1 MHVTD
6 PTYFVDK
13 RRSTPHRGKE
23 TAGLRNCC
31 PTRSVVCKNM
41 SAACTRLRRK
51 HHSRRSNDPFTAT
64 NSQATTWCT
73 RHHTVQPA
81 CTTVVRT
88 QCVQSSCAWQEVALE
103 YRAQRWATGRRAAM
117 PTSSQARQLSA
128 DTAYIATWDPVSGRQ
143 SHRSE
148 FYYGLLQQSEFMRR
162 WHAQLQGTKQE
173 PARRTPHAARRVHGN
188 FSVPTRCPDAAPRV
202 SSVVTGR
209 WARGCG
215 NCNVWPILAV
225 TFISAARKSV
235 PSAGG
240 DANPSTQATTSRGA
254 PQHVDTNRRLSHQR
268 SIRAHAGGRCCAASQ
283 RTLERERDGDWR
295 WRGAGVCRLA
305 WRTRAGGDWAA
316 RAGRPNGEGC
326 RPLLWGL
333 ECSVSGERRALGAH
347 DRLRSAAQAGGGEA
361 TGSAARQTAQA

>member
-1 MHVTD
+1 MVHT
-6 PTYFVDK
+6 PSH
-13 RRSTPHRGKE
+13 RSASLHNRGAHTMCAE
-23 TAGLRNCC
+23 QLCLARGSARVPGTEVGYGTARCN
-31 PTRSVVCKNM
+31 
-41 SAACTRLRRK
+41 
-51 HHSRRSNDPFTAT
+51 
-64 NSQATTWCT
+64 
-73 RHHTVQPA
+73 
-81 CTTVVRT
+81 
-88 QCVQSSCAWQEVALE
+88 
-103 YRAQRWATGRRAAM
+103 
-117 PTSSQARQLSA
+117 
-128 DTAYIATWDPVSGRQ
+128 AYIFAGAAAVGGHCIYRDLGSGVWEAK

-254 PQHVDTNRRLSHQR
+254 PQHVDTNGRLSHQR
-268 SIRAHAGGRCCAASQ
+268 SIRAHASGRCCAASQ